1 MDVVYLQ
8 AVPGGDISHQIAIIR
23 GYARTYSEH
32 AKVQEELL
40 IYATFIAYGNLSGGD
55 CICDPNF
62 GAKESVASDP
72 PGTIQTECV
81 RLKVKG
87 RDKNGAPFGLIA

>member
-1 MDVVYLQ
+1 MLPSLRT
-8 AVPGGDISHQIAIIR
+8 AIFRGATAFATQI
-23 GYARTYSEH
+23 
-32 AKVQEELL
+32 L
-40 IYATFIAYGNLSGGD
+40 
-55 CICDPNF
+55 